1 MAMKLYTRTG
11 DEGYTVMCAVNG
23 KSRRIAKDSPLLAA
37 LGDLDELNS
46 CIGLCL
52 AEATRINHI
61 NVHDALA
68 GRQNDLFTV
77 GAMLG
82 AMAVESRPPVRL
94 KDQAVA
100 DVERQIDALCQ
111 DLPKLKN
118 FILPGGGELACRLH
132 LARTVCRR
140 AERAVLRALWV
151 MSREGLDV
159 AGATWGEQAPPAPA
173 EACIRQF
180 INRLSDLL
188 FALAR
193 LANRD
198 ASEADVAWQA

>member
-1 MAMKLYTRTG
+1 MKLYTRTG

-46 CIGLCL
+46 CLGLCL
-52 AEATRINHI
+52 AEATRLNHI
-61 NVHDALA
+61 YVHDALA
-68 GRQNDLFTV
+68 ARQNDLFTV
-77 GAMLG
+77 GVML
-82 AMAVESRPPVRL
+82 AAIAVQSRPSVRL
-94 KDQAVA
+94 KDHV
-100 DVERQIDALCQ
+100 VSEIERQIDAVSQ
-111 DLPKLKN
+111 DLPELKN

-140 AERAVLRALWV
+140 AERAVLAALAV
-151 MSREGLDV
+151 MTSEGLDV
-159 AGATWGEQAPPAPA
+159 VGATWGEQAPPIPA
-173 EACIRQF
+173 EACIRQYV
-180 INRLSDLL
+180 NRLSDLL

-198 ASEADVAWQA
+198 ADETDIVWKA

>member
-1 MAMKLYTRTG
+1 MKLYTRTG
-11 DEGYTVMCAVNG
+11 DEGYTVMCALNG

-46 CIGLCL
+46 CLGLCL

-77 GAMLG
+77 GVMLA
-82 AMAVESRPPVRL
+82 AMAVESRSTVRL
-94 KDQAVA
+94 NDHAVF
-100 DVERQIDALCQ
+100 DIERQLDAVCQ
-111 DLPKLKN
+111 DLPELKN

-140 AERAVLRALWV
+140 AERTVLNALSV
-151 MSREGLDV
+151 MTREGLDV
-159 AGATWGEQAPPAPA
+159 AGATWGELAPPAPA
-173 EACIRQF
+173 EAGIRQF

-198 ASEADVAWQA
+198 SGEPDVIWKA

>member
-1 MAMKLYTRTG
+1 MKLYTRTG
-11 DEGYTVMCAVNG
+11 DEGYTVMCALNG

-46 CIGLCL
+46 CLGLCL

-77 GAMLG
+77 GVMLA
-82 AMAVESRPPVRL
+82 AMAVESRPTVRL
-94 KDQAVA
+94 NDHAVF
-100 DVERQIDALCQ
+100 DIERQLDAVCQ
-111 DLPKLKN
+111 DLPELKN

-140 AERAVLRALWV
+140 AERTVLNALSV
-151 MSREGLDV
+151 MTREGLDV
-159 AGATWGEQAPPAPA
+159 AGATWGELAPPAPA
-173 EACIRQF
+173 EAGIRQF

-198 ASEADVAWQA
+198 SGEPDVIWKA

>member
-11 DEGYTVMCAVNG
+11 DEGYTVMCALNG

-46 CIGLCL
+46 CLGLCL

-77 GAMLG
+77 GVMLA
-82 AMAVESRPPVRL
+82 AMAVESRPTVRL
-94 KDQAVA
+94 NDQAVF
-100 DVERQIDALCQ
+100 DIERQIDAVCQ
-111 DLPKLKN
+111 DLPELKN

-140 AERAVLRALWV
+140 AERTVLNALSV
-151 MSREGLDV
+151 MTREGLDV
-159 AGATWGEQAPPAPA
+159 AGATWGELAAPAPA
-173 EACIRQF
+173 EAGIRQF

-198 ASEADVAWQA
+198 AGEPDVIWKA